1 MDAMTRTEVAHE
13 RHIAGA
19 GTTAAEWLAWP
30 GLAAIHAVAPPELVA
45 AGARTII
52 VAPHPD
58 DEVLGCGGLLQWL
71 AADQREVVLVAVTDG
86 GASHP
91 GSPLWPT
98 RRLMAARRQETLA
111 AWSVLGWDA
120 PQQVRAGFDD
130 GAVAREEPRLRSL
143 LEDMLRPGDVV
154 VSTWRHDGHPD
165 HEATGRAA
173 AAACRNAGARLLEV
187 PIWAWHWA
195 RPGDTRLPWAQ
206 ARRLVLAPDA
216 LARKKSAVACYR
228 SQLSS
233 DSSTGRP
240 PVIAPTVVA
249 RLTHDSEVYFT

>member
-1 MDAMTRTEVAHE
+1 MVAVIRNDVAAE
-13 RHIAGA
+13 RRIAGA

-30 GLAAIHAVAPPELVA
+30 GLAAIPAVAPATLIPP
-45 AGARTII
+45 GARTII

-71 AADQREVVLVAVTDG
+71 AAEQREVLLVAVTDG

-98 RRLMAARRQETLA
+98 RRLMAARRQETYE

-120 PQQVRAGFDD
+120 PQQVRAGLDD
-130 GAVAREEPRLRSL
+130 GAVARDEGRLRGL
-143 LEDMLRPGDVV
+143 LDDMLLPGDVV

-173 AAACRNAGARLLEV
+173 AAACRQAGARLIEV

-195 RPGDTRLPWAQ
+195 RPGDTRLPWKQ
-206 ARRLVLAPDA
+206 ARRLALAPDT
-216 LARKKSAVACYR
+216 LARKKSAVACYH